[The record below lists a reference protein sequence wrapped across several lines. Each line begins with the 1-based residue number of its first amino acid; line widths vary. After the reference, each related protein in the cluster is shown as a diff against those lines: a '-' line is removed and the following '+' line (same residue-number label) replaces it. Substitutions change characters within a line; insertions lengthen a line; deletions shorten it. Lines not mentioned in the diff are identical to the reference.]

1 MSFLSSFSLV
11 FGAIPKLVDML
22 YSIFKKK
29 TSEKTVLEETLNR
42 LEISLS
48 VALRDGR
55 ITDAAEL
62 SRERNEVLRK
72 LHKIS

>member
-22 YSIFKKK
+22 YSLFKKK
-29 TSEKTVLEETLNR
+29 TDTKTRLEESLHR
-42 LEISLS
+42 LEIALTL
-48 VALRDGR
+48 ALRDGR

-72 LHKIS
+72 LHRAG